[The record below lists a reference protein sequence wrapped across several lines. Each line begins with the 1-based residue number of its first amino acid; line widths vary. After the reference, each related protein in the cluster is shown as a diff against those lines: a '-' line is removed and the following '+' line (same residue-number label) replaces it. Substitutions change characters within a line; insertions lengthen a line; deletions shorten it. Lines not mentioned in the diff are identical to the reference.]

1 MPMTKEEYEEILN
14 KLVDKD
20 LEQSERTELL
30 QTLRSD
36 YNTVLSDFED
46 FEKKTAK
53 LEKDNNDLVVRSEEH
68 TSELQSRGHLVC
80 RLLLEKKKDAWKV
93 VTYEWKIKTMYSKI

>member
-1 MPMTKEEYEEILN
+1 MTKEEYEEILN

-53 LEKDNNDLVVRSEEH
+53 LEKDNNDLVVSNSQLFRQLGTVNDSEMSKEEEQKSFSEEV
-68 TSELQSRGHLVC
+68 TIAD
-80 RLLLEKKKDAWKV
+80 LENNAGI
-93 VTYEWKIKTMYSKI
+93 Y